1 MDSTDTALVARN
13 VSKIYQRGG
22 GDVAALRDVSFTVRR
37 GAFVAVTGPSGSG
50 KTTLLN
56 ILAGLDRPT
65 DGEVRVGGERLDD
78 LDPEQ
83 ATVFRRRHIGFVFQF
98 FNLLP
103 TMTAY
108 DNVALPLLADR
119 RPRAEVERRVE
130 AMLAAVGLLS
140 RARHRPSELSGGEQQ
155 RIAIARALVMSP
167 ELILADEPTGNLD
180 TATGADIL
188 ALLRRTI
195 EAFNTAV
202 VMVTHS
208 QLAAEAADR
217 VLRIRDG
224 VMTEDATMARGTKA
238 PVAGA

>member
-1 MDSTDTALVARN
+1 M
-13 VSKIYQRGG
+13 
-22 GDVAALRDVSFTVRR
+22 
-37 GAFVAVTGPSGSG
+37 
-50 KTTLLN
+50 
-56 ILAGLDRPT
+56 
-65 DGEVRVGGERLDD
+65 
-78 LDPEQ
+78 
-83 ATVFRRRHIGFVFQF
+83 RHIGFVFQF

-130 AMLAAVGLLS
+130 AMLTAVGLLS

-188 ALLRRTI
+188 TLLRRTI
-195 EAFNTAV
+195 ETFGTAV

-224 VMTEDATMARGTKA
+224 VMTEDATMARGAEA
-238 PVAGA
+238 PAPGACTS

>member
-1 MDSTDTALVARN
+1 MDSTDTALMARD
-13 VSKIYQRGG
+13 VSKIYRRGG
-22 GDVAALRDVSFTVRR
+22 GDVAALRGVSFTVQR
-37 GAFVAVTGPSGSG
+37 GTFVAVTGPSGSG

-65 DGEVRVGGERLDD
+65 DGEVRIGGERLND

-119 RPRAEVERRVE
+119 RPRAEVEGRVE
-130 AMLAAVGLLS
+130 AMLGAVGLGN
-140 RARHRPSELSGGEQQ
+140 RVRHRPSELSGGEQQ

-180 TATGADIL
+180 TVTGGDIL
-188 ALLRRTI
+188 ALLRQTI
-195 EAFNTAV
+195 ASFGTAV

-208 QLAAEAADR
+208 QVAAEAADR
-217 VLRIRDG
+217 VLCIRDG
-224 VMTEDATMARGTKA
+224 IMTEDTAHL
-238 PVAGA
+238 